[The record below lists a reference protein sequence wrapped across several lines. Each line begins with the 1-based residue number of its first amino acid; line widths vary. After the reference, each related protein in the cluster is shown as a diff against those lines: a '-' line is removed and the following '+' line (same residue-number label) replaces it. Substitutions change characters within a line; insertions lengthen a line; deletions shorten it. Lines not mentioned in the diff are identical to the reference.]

1 MELTTFGTQLVT
13 SGLMTTE
20 NKVKVGNHL
29 DASDAAL
36 ARSVTSLQSNL
47 KNLEGSATSPVVLV
61 PLARQLLDLARK
73 SAAFPPAVLQA
84 SLMRL
89 PDDVKQ

>member
-1 MELTTFGTQLVT
+1 
-13 SGLMTTE
+13 MTTE

-47 KNLEGSATSPVVLV
+47 KNLEGSATSPVVL
-61 PLARQLLDLARK
+61 LARQFLDLARK
-73 SAAFPPAVLQA
+73 SAALPPAVLQA

>member
-1 MELTTFGTQLVT
+1 
-13 SGLMTTE
+13 MTTE

-47 KNLEGSATSPVVLV
+47 KNLEGSATSPGR
-61 PLARQLLDLARK
+61 PG
-73 SAAFPPAVLQA
+73 STGTAAPGSGQEIGRFPTRRTSGKPHAFT
-84 SLMRL
+84 
-89 PDDVKQ
+89 DDVKQ